1 MNTPRSHSL
10 LLLAGSLALLTSVS
24 LRAGSACCSGAGD
37 FGLDGAWEGP
47 SNVKG
52 PKTVT
57 FSHASYE
64 SSRPLFAELNAD
76 FAKRWAQKTGF
87 KLTVTETHGGTEAQ
101 ERAIQK
107 GAEPD
112 IVSFD
117 NPGAIDEIARNS
129 TLLPASW
136 KSRLPDNSAPYT
148 TTVVFVVPKGNPRH
162 IRDWNDLVAD
172 GVKVITPDPRTSGRG
187 QWNYLAVW
195 GYARRTQGS
204 DDAARAF
211 VTRFYERVP
220 VLNSS
225 ARGAADTFARRG
237 EGDVLL
243 VWESEAHDLVEQ
255 SGGRRLEIVTPPTSI
270 LVEPPVA
277 WIDANVGKHENARVS
292 ISFAKY
298 LYSPEAQEIIARY
311 HYRPRLPEAA
321 AKAKVKLPD
330 TQFFTVDEQF
340 GGWTGA
346 VQQHFAKGRLVE
358 QILRTADAAP
368 VASSYLATR

>member
-1 MNTPRSHSL
+1 MNPSRFLPIRRLSGA
-10 LLLAGSLALLTSVS
+10 LAFLALISVR
-24 LRAGSACCSGAGD
+24 LLAGSACCSGSGD
-37 FGLDGAWEGP
+37 FGLEGSWTGP
-47 SNVKG
+47 GDAKG

-57 FSHASYE
+57 FTHASYE

-76 FAKRWAQKTGF
+76 FAKRWAKKTGF
-87 KLTVTETHGGTEAQ
+87 KLTVSETHGGTEAQ

-112 IVSFD
+112 IISLD
-117 NPGAIDEIARNS
+117 NPGAIDELARTS

-136 KSRLPDNSAPYT
+136 KSRLPDNSAPFT
-148 TTVVFVVPKGNPRH
+148 TTVVFVVAKGNPRH

-172 GVKVITPDPRTSGRG
+172 GVKIITPDPRTSGRG
-187 QWNYLAVW
+187 QWNYLAAW
-195 GYARRTQGS
+195 GYARRARGS

-211 VTRFYERVP
+211 VARLYERVS

-225 ARGAADTFARRG
+225 ARGAADTFVRRG

-243 VWESEAHDLVEQ
+243 VWESEARDLLAAG
-255 SGGRRLEIVTPPTSI
+255 GGRALEIVTPPASI

-277 WIDANVGKHENARVS
+277 WIDTHVAKHENARVS

-311 HYRPRLPEAA
+311 HYRPRLPEVA
-321 AKAKVKLPD
+321 AKAKLPPV
-330 TQFFTVDEQF
+330 QLFTVDEQF
-340 GGWTGA
+340 GGWSSA
-346 VQQHFAKGRLVE
+346 AEQHFAKGRLVE

-368 VASSYLATR
+368 VATSSVAAR